1 MVDSKRTT
9 KKGCLKMRAAIV
21 FLLATLSSV
30 ATPAAVEWT
39 WVAESPF
46 GYQYF
51 IDFSTL
57 KKGARPKAWFLT
69 NYSARNEFGD
79 LSSKT
84 LNEAD
89 CGEVKIRTIASRHYK
104 EPDGTGTPSS
114 VNYQPREWGFVTPNT
129 PLEVMVRVL
138 CQSNR

>member
-1 MVDSKRTT
+1 
-9 KKGCLKMRAAIV
+9 MRAAIFFV
-21 FLLATLSSV
+21 LAMLSAV
-30 ATPAAVEWT
+30 ATPASAGWT
-39 WVAESPF
+39 FITENIS
-46 GYQYF
+46 GDRYF
-51 IDFSTL
+51 VDLATL
-57 KKGARPKAWFLT
+57 KKGARPRAWILT
-69 NYSARNEFGD
+69 NYSARNEFSD

-89 CGEVKIRTIASRHYK
+89 CGEVKIRTIASRYYT

-138 CQSNR
+138 CRSNR